1 MRQTNT
7 ILELSLVMSS
17 HFKTVRSNRKWMI
30 KSKAPPSSLSDC
42 HLVFLSPFIS
52 SLLSQRLSFSV
63 HPSLHQPL
71 RTSSLLFINAVD
83 GWGLSYVLRVFV
95 FVESPHDKKRQSN
108 SIIIIA
114 GIIRNSSLFISSQT
128 AV

>member
-1 MRQTNT
+1 MRRTNT
-7 ILELSLVMSS
+7 ISELSQVVSS

-30 KSKAPPSSLSDC
+30 KSKVPPSSLSDC

-63 HPSLHQPL
+63 HPSSHQPL
-71 RTSSLLFINAVD
+71 RTSPPPLIDAAD
-83 GWGLSYVLRVFV
+83 GWGLSYVFWALV
-95 FVESPHDKKRQSN
+95 FVENPHDKERESN

-114 GIIRNSSLFISSQT
+114 GIIRNSSLFVSSQT